1 MRQKTDQ
8 IAQKNE
14 IKKIVQ
20 SIQEKNCEIG
30 KLLNKSFK
38 FLAFENRYTLHPR
51 RLGELGK
58 EEVEHFINFLQT
70 FDEIAV
76 FKHGSLRALEGL
88 GQNSLLKIGTILK
101 DFIIQQFTGQDFNFL
116 KTALHALDLYMSSY
130 INGFVQSLEKK
141 ILKDQEQLR
150 LALSTALE
158 RQRKELYI
166 KNSAIHSSNNAIMLT
181 DMEGRITY
189 INPAF
194 MKIWQYENEEEI
206 LNTSSSDF
214 WGNERADKIAAS
226 LKNKGG
232 WQGEITSNHKDGS
245 AFDVVV
251 SASLILDT
259 SSTPVGAM
267 AFFTDITERKRLEA
281 QLRQSQ
287 KMEALG
293 QLAGGIIHDFNNLL
307 TAISGYSQ
315 LQLMELPHDTRV
327 YQDFLQ
333 IKTATDRGKD
343 LTQELRIFTREAS
356 RKRESINL
364 NSLIKETFTILKRAF
379 PPEVK
384 IELDFDQNLKMI
396 NANSSQ
402 MSQLLMNLCVNA
414 RDAIMGNADTKQ
426 GVLTLR
432 TGNVDLD
439 PLSASRYLNAVQ
451 GLYICLTVEDSGT
464 GMSPAILDRIFE
476 PFFTTKGERRG
487 TGLGL
492 AVVYGIVQNHKGF
505 IDVRSIK
512 DLGSTFRIYLPV
524 LDEDKKTSTDNIYS
538 PEIASGKGTVLVAED
553 DPQVR
558 SMVLRTLEKAGY
570 TVLSANN
577 GHEAVSLYKKHKDS
591 VDLVVLD
598 VVMPEMGGRD
608 CFRHLK
614 IINPSIK
621 IVIMTGFTS
630 DGSVEDFLDMGAI
643 EVVKKPFELND
654 FSQVVHKAI
663 STENSALH

>member
-1 MRQKTDQ
+1 
-8 IAQKNE
+8 
-14 IKKIVQ
+14 
-20 SIQEKNCEIG
+20 
-30 KLLNKSFK
+30 
-38 FLAFENRYTLHPR
+38 
-51 RLGELGK
+51 
-58 EEVEHFINFLQT
+58 
-70 FDEIAV
+70 
-76 FKHGSLRALEGL
+76 
-88 GQNSLLKIGTILK
+88 
-101 DFIIQQFTGQDFNFL
+101 
-116 KTALHALDLYMSSY
+116 
-130 INGFVQSLEKK
+130 
-141 ILKDQEQLR
+141 
-150 LALSTALE
+150 
-158 RQRKELYI
+158 
-166 KNSAIHSSNNAIMLT
+166 
-181 DMEGRITY
+181 
-189 INPAF
+189 
-194 MKIWQYENEEEI
+194 
-206 LNTSSSDF
+206 
-214 WGNERADKIAAS
+214 
-226 LKNKGG
+226 
-232 WQGEITSNHKDGS
+232 
-245 AFDVVV
+245 
-251 SASLILDT
+251 
-259 SSTPVGAM
+259 
-267 AFFTDITERKRLEA
+267 
-281 QLRQSQ
+281 
-287 KMEALG
+287 
-293 QLAGGIIHDFNNLL
+293 
-307 TAISGYSQ
+307 
-315 LQLMELPHDTRV
+315 
-327 YQDFLQ
+327 
-333 IKTATDRGKD
+333 
-343 LTQELRIFTREAS
+343 
-356 RKRESINL
+356 
-364 NSLIKETFTILKRAF
+364 
-379 PPEVK
+379 
-384 IELDFDQNLKMI
+384 
-396 NANSSQ
+396 
-402 MSQLLMNLCVNA
+402 
-414 RDAIMGNADTKQ
+414 MGNADTKQ